1 MARYADDLAGIGH
14 NSDTTGDELLQF
26 LERIEQLQSEIKDIK
41 EQEKEV
47 FAEAKG
53 RGFDTKTMRKILKMR
68 KQTPDERAEEDAIL
82 DTYLTALGM
91 I

>member
-1 MARYADDLAGIGH
+1 MARDADDLAGIGH
-14 NSDTTGDELLQF
+14 NSDTTGGELLQF